1 MRPITTLRA
10 DGVPVG
16 ELSRLTD
23 VNIETIRYYEK
34 IKMLPAPART
44 KGGHRVYGPKETRI
58 LVFIRRGRELGF
70 TLDQIRTLLNLA
82 APGKASCREVRAIA
96 ARHLEDV
103 RAKMR
108 TLKNSNVCWPKLS
121 SSVPVGRFLIA
132 PCLTSSMRAV
142 LHSFCGRA
150 STAAPLQCVPQRP
163 RSGH

>member
-1 MRPITTLRA
+1 MRPITALRA

-16 ELSRLTD
+16 ELSRLAG

-70 TLDQIRTLLNLA
+70 TLDQIRALLNLA
-82 APGKASCREVRAIA
+82 APGKASCGEVRAIA

-103 RAKMR
+103 RAKI
-108 TLKNSNVCWPKLS
+108 TDLEKLERLLAKTIKQCS
-121 SSVPVGRFLIA
+121 GKAVPDCPVLDVLDA
-132 PCLTSSMRAV
+132 SRA
-142 LHSFCGRA
+142 A
-150 STAAPLQCVPQRP
+150 
-163 RSGH
+163 

>member
-1 MRPITTLRA
+1 MRPMTPLRA

-103 RAKMR
+103 RAKMAD
-108 TLKNSNVCWPKLS
+108 LEKLERLLAKTIKQCS
-121 SSVPVGRFLIA
+121 GKAVPDCPVLDVLDA
-132 PCLTSSMRAV
+132 SRA
-142 LHSFCGRA
+142 A
-150 STAAPLQCVPQRP
+150 
-163 RSGH
+163 

>member
-1 MRPITTLRA
+1 
-10 DGVPVG
+10 
-16 ELSRLTD
+16 

-96 ARHLEDV
+96 TCHLEDV
-103 RAKMR
+103 RAKMAD
-108 TLKNSNVCWPKLS
+108 LEKLERLLAKTIKQCS
-121 SSVPVGRFLIA
+121 GKAVPDCPVLDV
-132 PCLTSSMRAV
+132 LDVSRA
-142 LHSFCGRA
+142 A
-150 STAAPLQCVPQRP
+150 
-163 RSGH
+163 

>member
-1 MRPITTLRA
+1 MRPITALRA

-70 TLDQIRTLLNLA
+70 TLDQIRALLNLSG
-82 APGKASCREVRAIA
+82 PGQASCAEVREIA
-96 ARHLEDV
+96 KHHIEDI
-103 RAKMR
+103 RAKINDLTKLERLLRKTVAQCSGGKIPDCPVLDILDFQGLMTFR
-108 TLKNSNVCWPKLS
+108 T
-121 SSVPVGRFLIA
+121 
-132 PCLTSSMRAV
+132 
-142 LHSFCGRA
+142 
-150 STAAPLQCVPQRP
+150 
-163 RSGH
+163 